1 MSSPSSSEGPA
12 PVPPSAPVSGDAPP
26 PPTPEGDAGLPAAH
40 PPEGATAE
48 GSVEAAAESATEG
61 AAEDGA
67 AADLEVLALAE
78 AGPELA
84 AEAAVA
90 VEEVEEVEVED
101 TSAHRFECRSC
112 GFVYDPAEGV
122 RKIGIEAGTPFAAL
136 DPYTFRCPVCRSKVG
151 AFRDIGPREKP
162 SGFEENLNFGLGV
175 NRLTPG
181 QKNVL
186 IFGGFALAFAFF
198 LSLYSLR

>member
-1 MSSPSSSEGPA
+1 MSSTEMPEPLPEVTS
-12 PVPPSAPVSGDAPP
+12 VPE
-26 PPTPEGDAGLPAAH
+26 PTPLPDPIPAAE
-40 PPEGATAE
+40 PAVDPAT
-48 GSVEAAAESATEG
+48 
-61 AAEDGA
+61 
-67 AADLEVLALAE
+67 
-78 AGPELA
+78 
-84 AEAAVA
+84 
-90 VEEVEEVEVED
+90 
-101 TSAHRFECRSC
+101 HRFECRSC

-122 RKIGIEAGTPFAAL
+122 RKLAIEPGTPFVEL
-136 DPYTFRCPVCRSKVG
+136 DPIGFRCPVCRSRVG
-151 AFRDIGPREKP
+151 AFKDIGPRNKP